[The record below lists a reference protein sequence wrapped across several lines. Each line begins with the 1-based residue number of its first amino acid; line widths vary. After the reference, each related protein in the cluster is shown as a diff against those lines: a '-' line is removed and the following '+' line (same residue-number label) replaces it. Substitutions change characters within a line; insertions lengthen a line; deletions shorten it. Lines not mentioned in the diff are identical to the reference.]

1 MNILHLKYAIM
12 VSETGSI
19 SKAAERLYVAQP
31 NVSRG
36 IKELETDLNIIIFER
51 NSKGIF
57 PTPEGERLIMYG
69 KRLLQEFD
77 DLEKSFKEQ
86 YNKNLFSISVP
97 RASYIANAFVNFS
110 NKLKSLNNVEI
121 YYKETNAYR
130 AINNIL
136 NEYYK
141 LAIVRYPAIYDKYF
155 KDMLDKKELRY
166 ELVNEFNY
174 VLICNKNSILA
185 TKDNITIEDLKS
197 LIEITNPDLYV
208 PSFPATQL
216 AKKEYTED
224 VTKRIFVYERASQ
237 FELLEGN
244 KDTFMWVSPVP
255 LETLNKYNLIQLE
268 CKGFSKAYKDLLV
281 CKKTYSFTSLDN
293 EFITYLC
300 ESKRKLIK

>member
-19 SKAAERLYVAQP
+19 SKAAEKLYVAQP

-36 IKELETDLNIIIFER
+36 IKELETDLNITIFER

-141 LAIVRYPAIYDKYF
+141 LAIVRYPTIYDKYF

-174 VLICNKNSILA
+174 VLICNKESILA
-185 TKDNITIEDLKS
+185 TKDDITIEDLKP
-197 LIEITNPDLYV
+197 LIEITHPDLYV

-255 LETLNKYNLIQLE
+255 IETLNKYNLIELD
-268 CKGFSKAYKDLLV
+268 CKGFSKSYKDLLV
-281 CKKTYSFTSLDN
+281 CKKTYNFTSLDN

-300 ESKRKLIK
+300 ESKRKLAK